1 MRGIAKLLFGD
12 EAGRLPGL
20 FGDGEGFGLAE
31 QARRSGEWC
40 ASTPGRGS
48 AAGAAPGAARWPV
61 PLAPPVTEAP
71 VPESRRRRAVL

>member
-20 FGDGEGFGLAE
+20 FGDGDADGFGLAE

-40 ASTPGRGS
+40 ASTPGHAL
-48 AAGAAPGAARWPV
+48 AAGAARGAARGADRAPAARMNV
-61 PLAPPVTEAP
+61 PSLP
-71 VPESRRRRAVL
+71 L